1 MEIVLDA
8 EKLERVAAIAV
19 DEFALEFSEAG
30 ELDGD
35 VGSVGENGED
45 GDDQAEVEAARRS
58 LLRGRRVLHSGKDI
72 TRVRVEPTRRS
83 GGPPGEWYTFRA
95 LGIAQEKRLA

>member
-1 MEIVLDA
+1 VEIVLDA

-45 GDDQAEVEAARRS
+45 GDDQAEVEAACGGVLRRR
-58 LLRGRRVLHSGKDI
+58 RGWHGGRV
-72 TRVRVEPTRRS
+72 
-83 GGPPGEWYTFRA
+83 
-95 LGIAQEKRLA
+95 